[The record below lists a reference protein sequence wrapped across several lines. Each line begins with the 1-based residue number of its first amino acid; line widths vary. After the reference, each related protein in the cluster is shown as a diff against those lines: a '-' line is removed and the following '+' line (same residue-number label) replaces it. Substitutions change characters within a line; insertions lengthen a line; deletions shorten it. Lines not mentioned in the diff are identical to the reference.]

1 MTGRSAPD
9 DALPTDV
16 DPGAVR
22 RMRLAARL
30 LDDAVRVPGTNVRF
44 GLDPLLGLLP
54 VSGDVVGA
62 ALSLYVIF
70 ESARQGVSRGTLV
83 RMLANVAVDFLGGSV
98 PILGDAFDVVWR
110 ANRRNLDLALSDLGV
125 E

>member
-1 MTGRSAPD
+1 MTAPETRD
-9 DALPTDV
+9 DPLPTEV
-16 DPGAVR
+16 DAAAVR

-62 ALSLYVIF
+62 ALSLYVVF
-70 ESARQGVSRGTLV
+70 ESARLGVSRGTLL

-98 PILGDAFDVVWR
+98 PVLGDAFDVVWR

>member
-1 MTGRSAPD
+1 MSGSETPD
-9 DALPTDV
+9 DLPADV
-16 DPGAVR
+16 DAAAVR
-22 RMRLAARL
+22 RMRVAARL
-30 LDDAVRVPGTNVRF
+30 LDDAVRVPGTNVRV

-62 ALSLYVIF
+62 ALSLYVVF
-70 ESARQGVSRGTLV
+70 ESARLGVSRGTLM
-83 RMLANVAVDFLGGSV
+83 RMLANVAVDLLAGSV
-98 PILGDAFDVVWR
+98 PVLGDAFDVVWR